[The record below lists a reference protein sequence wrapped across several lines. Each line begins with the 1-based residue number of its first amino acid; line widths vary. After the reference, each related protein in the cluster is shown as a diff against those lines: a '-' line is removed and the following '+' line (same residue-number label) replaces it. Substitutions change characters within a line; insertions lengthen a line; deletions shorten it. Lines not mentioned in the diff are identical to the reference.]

1 MDPLERK
8 FKELEGRGEG
18 AQMTHVYY
26 GDPSEEFSIKLIETL
41 AQNGA
46 DIIELGIPFSDPIA
60 DGPVFQAACERALN
74 AGVTP
79 PKCIEAV
86 KRLRK
91 AGLKTPIIIT
101 TYFNIPYVM
110 GFEKFLSM
118 IKEAGAQGLLV
129 PDMPIEEA
137 EPYLD
142 MAAKT
147 GLHLILQVAP
157 TTSEERLKK
166 IVEAATGFIYL
177 VSLEGVTGSKLTN
190 PNTTFKL
197 IKRLKSKTQT
207 PVMVGF
213 GISKREHAKAIVDA
227 GADGVVIGSAYAK
240 IYTKNL
246 QNPFAMLP
254 EIARL
259 SREIKKGCI
268 KQNWTKTRATPS
280 FFGE

>member
-8 FKELEGRGEG
+8 FKELKRKGEG

-26 GDPSEEFSIKLIETL
+26 GDPSEEFSLKLIETL

-79 PKCIEAV
+79 LKCIEAV

-101 TYFNIPYVM
+101 TYFNIPYAM

-118 IKEAGAQGLLV
+118 IKEAEAQGLLI
-129 PDMPIEEA
+129 PDLPIEEA
-137 EPYLD
+137 KPYLELT
-142 MAAKT
+142 AKMD
-147 GLHLILQVAP
+147 LHLILQVAP
-157 TTSEERLKK
+157 TMSKVRLKK

-197 IKRLKSKTQT
+197 IKEVKAQTQT

-213 GISKREHAKAIVDA
+213 GISKREHAKAIIDA
-227 GADGVVIGSAYAK
+227 GADGVVVGSAYTK

-246 QNPFAMLP
+246 QNPFVTLP
-254 EIARL
+254 EIAQL
-259 SREIKKGCI
+259 SRKIKAECI
-268 KQNWTKTRATPS
+268 KQYQTKTRRR
-280 FFGE
+280 